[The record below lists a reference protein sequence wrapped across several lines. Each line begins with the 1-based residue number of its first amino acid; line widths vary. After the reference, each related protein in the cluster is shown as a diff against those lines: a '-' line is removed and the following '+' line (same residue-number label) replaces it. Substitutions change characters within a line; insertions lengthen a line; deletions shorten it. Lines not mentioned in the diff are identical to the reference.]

1 MLPLLS
7 GLIGLW
13 LALAGIAIIGV
24 AVVLVVFWGGLYAAL
39 KMAQSMLGGEA

>member
-24 AVVLVVFWGGLYAAL
+24 AIVLVVFWGGLYAAL
-39 KMAQSMLGGEA
+39 KVAQRVLGGDG